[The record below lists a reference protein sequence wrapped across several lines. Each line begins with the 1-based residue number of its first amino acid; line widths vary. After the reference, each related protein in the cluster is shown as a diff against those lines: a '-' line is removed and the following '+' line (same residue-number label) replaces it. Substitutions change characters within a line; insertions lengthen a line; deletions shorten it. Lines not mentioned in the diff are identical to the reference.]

1 MKVHKIEAFSIL
13 RNYYILIYIS
23 RTTCRS
29 GFTTLPPVLLQEQPA
44 VVLLLERALVFLVAS
59 YR

>member
-23 RTTCRS
+23 RTTCRN
-29 GFTTLPPVLLQEQPA
+29 GFTTLSPVLLQEQPA
-44 VVLLLERALVFLVAS
+44 VVLLLERALISLVAS
-59 YR
+59 YG